1 MRFLIS
7 SNSKF
12 PPPPEAIVGLF
23 DAMIGWVAKYK
34 SKWDTIWAS
43 AGSPGG
49 GGILNV
55 SSLEELDAI
64 MAEFPFGPFSD
75 TQVVPL
81 VDLTEALQRGKKAA
95 LAMMPGAG
103 GR

>member
-1 MRFLIS
+1 MRFLIIV
-7 SNSKF
+7 NSKF

-34 SKWDTIWAS
+34 SKMDTSWAT

-49 GGILNV
+49 GGIFNV

-64 MAEFPFGPFSD
+64 MAEYP
-75 TQVVPL
+75 
-81 VDLTEALQRGKKAA
+81 
-95 LAMMPGAG
+95 
-103 GR
+103 